1 MPNTYPLRRGASAL
15 PLWLLASSALLP
27 AASTLAADAGS
38 PDPTVQALTQRVQEL
53 ERKLEQLTAGTTPG
67 AQVAAPAQTQAL
79 VLTQASAP
87 QAVNVSAGENG
98 FGIHTAD
105 GSYGVQ
111 IGSTTQFDLRSFLG
125 DAPTGTGS
133 DTFLF
138 RKARLSFDFSLG
150 NYVDLRLMPDFAS
163 NTTTL
168 VDAYIDLKP
177 TSWLTLRAGKQKGPI
192 GLERLQ
198 KDSETVFI
206 ERTLPNELVPNRDI
220 GLAALGKVANN
231 TISYEI
237 GIFNGTADG
246 RDASATDVDNHKE
259 VEGRLFFEPFHNTPG
274 YLQGLG
280 FGVSGSHGDKDSN
293 TVGENGALPQ
303 YLSAGQNIFFQYR
316 STVYAAGTHDRASVN
331 GYYYVGPFGLLAEYV
346 ESTQDLRVGTATAT
360 TARGAMRNDAWQ
372 VTASYA
378 LTGESESYHGIV
390 RPKSGLNEGGYGA
403 FEFALRAASLSIDN
417 AAFPLFAD
425 PTVSARRATTYAGG
439 VNWYATAN
447 TKIYL
452 DYDLTNFLGGATAG
466 HNREVEKALFGRIQV
481 AF

>member
-1 MPNTYPLRRGASAL
+1 MPNTFPQRRGASTL
-15 PLWLLASSALLP
+15 PLWLLASSAVLP

-38 PDPTVQALTQRVQEL
+38 SDPTVQALTQRVQEL
-53 ERKLEQLTAGTTPG
+53 ERKLEQLTAGTAPG
-67 AQVAAPAQTQAL
+67 AQVAVPAQAQAQTPGPGPTQSSAL
-79 VLTQASAP
+79 QS
-87 QAVNVSAGENG
+87 VNVTAGENG

-125 DAPTGTGS
+125 DAPTSTGS
-133 DTFLF
+133 DTFLL

-177 TSWLTLRAGKQKGPI
+177 SSWLTLRAGKQKGPI

-220 GLAALGKVANN
+220 GLAALGKVASN

-259 VEGRLFFEPFHNTPG
+259 VEGRLFFEPFLNTQG

-316 STVYAAGTHDRASVN
+316 STVYASGTHDRASVN

-403 FEFALRAASLSIDN
+403 FELALRAASLSIDN
-417 AAFPLFAD
+417 AAFPRFAD
-425 PTVSARRATTYAGG
+425 PTVSARRCSSRRWWGW
-439 VNWYATAN
+439 WYRR
-447 TKIYL
+447 L
-452 DYDLTNFLGGATAG
+452 P
-466 HNREVEKALFGRIQV
+466 GRSWTV
-481 AF
+481 